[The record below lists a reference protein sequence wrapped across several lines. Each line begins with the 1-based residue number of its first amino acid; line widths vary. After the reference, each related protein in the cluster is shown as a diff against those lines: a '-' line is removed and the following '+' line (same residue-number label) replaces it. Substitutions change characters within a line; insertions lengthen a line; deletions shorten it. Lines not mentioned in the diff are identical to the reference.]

1 MAKVTTKF
9 GTRLR
14 SRFSQTVL
22 NPTRTVLLGMVDVDN
37 GSGDAFL
44 NSVSVGTSLE
54 YLLPDGHGAW
64 AILSEDGTHRMAGTF
79 PQHSLPVENDL
90 PSLIAI
96 GELVKATENSHWQE
110 LDQIAPTVPDLG
122 KRIQLTAM
130 EQAILRYLPYLEEA
144 CARPKAYLKTET
156 ARVYVS
162 QARRIPARA
171 TSYLAAHTED
181 WERPTLRSVRP
192 KRVLAEVREDDLDI
206 YENRV
211 AVRLVDRLL
220 RVVQP
225 RILELRKA
233 QRILSDLLDYS
244 TSAGG
249 SHWRAGRIC
258 SLWAESVSALQS
270 EKRSRTTLE
279 KLVSIRQRLRALLDS
294 PLYRTISH
302 RADVADELKLT
313 NILATDPIYK
323 HIAIL
328 WLAWGRQK
336 SGRQKSARDVF
347 TEYRTFCD
355 AFNRFT
361 LLLVVRALSQFGISL
376 HESDAGTPTGPGCSV
391 RLSRLDLRLSVMEN
405 GVIQL
410 YRDSELLV
418 MFAPLPAAINRA
430 RSDSE
435 LEEWVGFIHED
446 LQNRATPCHTVVLYL
461 SSMAGASKTLGGEA
475 STRLWTIGNE
485 PSSTGLSN
493 FGLVPVSP
501 WEIDCVERVARCL
514 RWAITGRDLLKFPA
528 GLRASLPADLSRS
541 LLPSWLSLRQDGLFI
556 LRRVREGEWRRW
568 ELDSIWQR
576 AKQNLDVETAKFDQA
591 VAKQERGRIAPH
603 ERKAAAQEVSRQR
616 KVVAE
621 AQRKYEELDVFRQEI
636 VRTLE
641 QSEDSSICPACG
653 SQADLLGGFKP
664 DTRYYEYRCDDCNA
678 RWGVR
683 TCSCNQRVPF
693 MEIASPPAAS
703 DRSPGWVDR
712 QFGRDVLAIPAG
724 QGSFECSGC
733 GGRL

>member
-1 MAKVTTKF
+1 
-9 GTRLR
+9 
-14 SRFSQTVL
+14 
-22 NPTRTVLLGMVDVDN
+22 MVDVDT
-37 GSGDAFL
+37 GSRGAFL
-44 NSVSVGTSLE
+44 NSVPIGISRE

-64 AILSEDGTHRMAGTF
+64 TVLSEDGTYRMAGTF

-96 GELVKATENSHWQE
+96 GELVKSTENRRWKE

-122 KRIQLTAM
+122 KRIQLTAL

-171 TSYLAAHTED
+171 IPYLAAHTED

-192 KRVLAEVREDDLDI
+192 KRVLAEVREDELDI

-258 SLWAESVSALQS
+258 SLWAESISALQS

-294 PLYRTISH
+294 PLYRTISR
-302 RADVADELKLT
+302 RAEVPDGLKLT

-347 TEYRTFCD
+347 AEYRTFCG
-355 AFNRFT
+355 AFSSFC
-361 LLLVVRALSQFGISL
+361 LLLVVRAFCRPAAVGDHVPDRPRRPRVIASAWPSSQSKKAASRITPYLTTSARPQRNSRRAGGKRL
-376 HESDAGTPTGPGCSV
+376 GVDPDANRLVERPDDVLGRGWFTPTLPPPS
-391 RLSRLDLRLSVMEN
+391 
-405 GVIQL
+405 
-410 YRDSELLV
+410 YRP
-418 MFAPLPAAINRA
+418 APA
-430 RSDSE
+430 
-435 LEEWVGFIHED
+435 
-446 LQNRATPCHTVVLYL
+446 
-461 SSMAGASKTLGGEA
+461 
-475 STRLWTIGNE
+475 
-485 PSSTGLSN
+485 
-493 FGLVPVSP
+493 
-501 WEIDCVERVARCL
+501 
-514 RWAITGRDLLKFPA
+514 
-528 GLRASLPADLSRS
+528 
-541 LLPSWLSLRQDGLFI
+541 
-556 LRRVREGEWRRW
+556 
-568 ELDSIWQR
+568 
-576 AKQNLDVETAKFDQA
+576 
-591 VAKQERGRIAPH
+591 
-603 ERKAAAQEVSRQR
+603 
-616 KVVAE
+616 
-621 AQRKYEELDVFRQEI
+621 
-636 VRTLE
+636 
-641 QSEDSSICPACG
+641 
-653 SQADLLGGFKP
+653 
-664 DTRYYEYRCDDCNA
+664 A
-678 RWGVR
+678 RWGSSAGGAPGVSR
-683 TCSCNQRVPF
+683 GDKPSEVADHAASQRDDHGVTVGPDSDQL
-693 MEIASPPAAS
+693 IVKVGARSSDLLASPDGITDQGRHDPDLLDGGGETDLPS
-703 DRSPGWVDR
+703 RRSR
-712 QFGRDVLAIPAG
+712 R
-724 QGSFECSGC
+724 
-733 GGRL
+733 